1 MNDIATLLTSFDVS
15 VIYAVSH
22 KLADAVGM
30 YLSPTLLI
38 ISIYIRLME
47 TQIDAFAGTGKYGTA
62 LRDMMLWSFVLGSYY
77 AIGNLIIDFVN
88 PIYTWLDGF
97 GSLTST
103 MKSFSHVLE
112 QNKIASDN
120 SGITLI
126 GILSAPY
133 ALIAMLLY
141 YFTLVIVAFIAA
153 FLKIANALTFGVAF
167 VWGLIA
173 ITVSISTTFNILRG
187 WGLLLAFSLVW
198 PIVQGLLMA
207 MFAMLFTNS
216 ASTLMQIPDADATVR
231 IANIMMLFAVMHL
244 ILAAVMVAAPFIANA
259 LVSNTSAA
267 SSIVM
272 PFVAAATAAGVG
284 AIKGAQV
291 SGGITAPAAGGTA
304 SRLATTSNAYH
315 TPTRRMAAASFA
327 ASGDQVADSGN
338 ASSNSAPLPRKADP
352 SMQQQRRG
360 AIIRQLLNK
369 RRT

>member
-1 MNDIATLLTSFDVS
+1 
-15 VIYAVSH
+15 
-22 KLADAVGM
+22 M

-38 ISIYIRLME
+38 ISIYIRVME

-77 AIGNLIIDFVN
+77 AIGNLIIDFIN

-173 ITVSISTTFNILRG
+173 IPVSISTTFNILRG

-291 SGGITAPAAGGTA
+291 SGGIAAPAAGGTA

-327 ASGDQVADSGN
+327 ASGDKVADSGN